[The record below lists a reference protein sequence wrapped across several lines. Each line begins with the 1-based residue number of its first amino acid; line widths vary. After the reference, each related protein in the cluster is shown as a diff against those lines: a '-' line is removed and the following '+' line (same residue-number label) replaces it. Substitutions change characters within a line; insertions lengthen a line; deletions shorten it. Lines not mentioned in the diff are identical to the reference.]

1 MPICLLVGSGTVML
15 KIQRQRSARVSFQ
28 LVAATQRIAVNRVRH
43 AVARYA
49 VIHCQRPEGR
59 RHGLRVGHGALES
72 DRVVLFPGQRL
83 AMSIRCAR
91 VVNNLDRGIRRQA
104 EDRNPAAAPM
114 NDVASK
120 AGIVLL
126 F

>member
-1 MPICLLVGSGTVML
+1 MAKQGLAQLGKVQCLASIKRRRFAGMPNPRNLRLSILP
-15 KIQRQRSARVSFQ
+15 
-28 LVAATQRIAVNRVRH
+28 TQNSDE
-43 AVARYA
+43 
-49 VIHCQRPEGR
+49 P
-59 RHGLRVGHGALES
+59 HGALEN

-83 AMSIRCAR
+83 AMSTRCAR

-104 EDRNPAAAPM
+104 EDRNPAAAPI